1 MLHGIGA
8 NMLKVGSKRRR
19 TKQEVKDDDQVKLDR
34 ENEIRTKFAQLDQL
48 QQQME
53 QMQQQA
59 SENRAAAVLMSDLVN
74 AGVVKQKA
82 ENSFVVQGP
91 DGELNFDYVDR

>member
-1 MLHGIGA
+1 
-8 NMLKVGSKRRR
+8 MLKVGSKRRR
-19 TKQEVKDDDQVKLDR
+19 TKQEVATDSQVQLDR

-59 SENRAAAVLMSDLVN
+59 NDNRAAAVLMSDLVN